1 MMTPDFVDREKY
13 SREPLLV
20 KLRRAVRGLTRRARA
35 ISCSLMKLMTLGFV
49 GAAWACSALA
59 QAAGTFG
66 DDVTFLR
73 EHTALRV
80 LQSADGRAQI
90 AVAPAWQ
97 GRVMTSTAGGVAG
110 NSYGWINYETVKR
123 GIVPASDRQ
132 DLDQHIYVFGGEE
145 RLWLGPEGG
154 QFAIFFKPGEKHYTF
169 DNWHTPALVDTDP
182 FEVTAATTDKIS
194 LRKSGVLHN
203 NSGAEFSVRLERTVR
218 LLDRAALGA
227 LLGAALPENV
237 SVVGYQTENSLINAG
252 TNDWHAG
259 TGALSIWLLGM
270 LKHGPHTVVAIPVRA
285 GEEKWLGPQANTDYF
300 GAVGPDRL
308 KLTPAALFFKADGNY
323 RSKIGI
329 PPKRCLPV
337 CGSYDPD
344 RRSLTL
350 LQFNL
355 PDDAAA
361 LPYVKSQW
369 KIHAQP
375 YAGDVINAY
384 NDGAPEPGAK
394 PLGPFYEIESSSPAL
409 PLKAGASLKHVQR
422 TIHLE
427 GDAAQ
432 LAPIAKQ
439 VLGVEL
445 AEIQSAFP

>member
-1 MMTPDFVDREKY
+1 MKCN
-13 SREPLLV
+13 
-20 KLRRAVRGLTRRARA
+20 GLGR
-35 ISCSLMKLMTLGFV
+35 I
-49 GAAWACSALA
+49 GAAWACVALA

-66 DDVTFLR
+66 DDVDFLR
-73 EHTALRV
+73 AHIELRI
-80 LQSADGRAQI
+80 LKSADGRAQI

-97 GRVMTSTAGGVAG
+97 GRVMTSTAGGAAG
-110 NSYGWINYETVKR
+110 ASYGWINYDLVKR
-123 GIVPASDRQ
+123 GIAPESERQ
-132 DLDQHIYVFGGEE
+132 GLEQHIHVFGGEE

-154 QFAIFFKPGEKHYTF
+154 QFALFFKPGEKNYTF
-169 DNWHTPALVDTDP
+169 DNWKTPALMDTDP
-182 FEVTAATTDKIS
+182 FEITAAASDR
-194 LRKSGVLHN
+194 LAFRKSGTLLN
-203 NSGAEFSVRLERTVR
+203 NSGAEFQLRIERTVR

-237 SVVGYQTENSLINAG
+237 AAVGYQTENTLVNTG
-252 TNDWHAG
+252 TNAWRAE

-285 GEEKWLGPQANTDYF
+285 GDEQRLGPAANTDYF

-308 KLTPAALFFKADGNY
+308 KVTPGALFFKADGSY

-329 PPKRCLPV
+329 PPRRCLPV

-344 RRSLTL
+344 RRTLTI

-355 PDDAAA
+355 PEDAAQ
-361 LPYVKSQW
+361 LPYVRSQW
-369 KIHAQP
+369 KTHAQP
-375 YAGDVINAY
+375 YAGDVVNAY

-394 PLGPFYEIESSSPAL
+394 PLGPFYELESSSPAL
-409 PLKAGASLKHVQR
+409 PLAAGASVKHVQR
-422 TIHLE
+422 TTHLE
-427 GDAAQ
+427 GASED

-445 AEIQSAFP
+445 ADIQNAFP